1 MMSSTE
7 YVESK
12 IEKALERI
20 DDDTAAHHL
29 RQALQAVQAERYLC
43 QRRRRRW
50 AWVRR
55 VLGVGR

>member
-1 MMSSTE
+1 MCE
-7 YVESK
+7 QNYIERK

-29 RQALQAVQAERYLC
+29 RQALKAVQAERYLR